1 MKRRNVR
8 RTLLRWIRSLRVRL
22 TLATMGVVTAAS
34 LVASLSLLWVF
45 ESHLINKIY
54 VRDTNTAVQEALLA
68 IYSARFPALLPLI
81 HLPGLESGTL
91 VQVIEGENTVLYD
104 RRGEPLTSPP
114 QPPRQ
119 IPKAGHFPPLEDG
132 LNAQREFEEIFVALD
147 ECLVKAGINP
157 REFMLTPAGEAPGIR
172 PFIQINFTNQTLE
185 SCFEKQREFFTM
197 TSKIFVARTAKSE
210 VTYSWY
216 GKRGLATGV
225 TMLRPDGLTPVTA
238 VVITSLADV
247 DRRVEELRSGL
258 AIGVPLLVG
267 FVGLISWLIIG
278 KSLKPVEAIRRE
290 VVAIAHATLDRRIPN
305 PPMHDELGRLVQ
317 TMNEMLDRLEKAAKT
332 QRQFVSDA
340 SHELKS
346 PLASMRTQLEV
357 ALAHPDRAQWQDV
370 TAKVLEENLRMQ
382 QLINELLELA
392 RMDEQDPDVYIGEQ
406 QILDLDDIVFSEV
419 KMIQARRIRT
429 DGVSAGRVRGNPG
442 QLRQMLRNLL
452 ENAARYAREE
462 IRIGLE
468 TGEEHVILVIE
479 DDGPGIPPQERERV
493 FDRFARVEESRSRS
507 VGGTGLGLAL
517 VQGIIQRHGGRI
529 TLGRAGIGG
538 ARFEI
543 VFPAAAEA

>member
-1 MKRRNVR
+1 
-8 RTLLRWIRSLRVRL
+8 
-22 TLATMGVVTAAS
+22 MGVVTAAL
-34 LVASLSLLWVF
+34 LVASLSLLWIF
-45 ESHLINKIY
+45 KSHLIGKIY
-54 VRDTNTAVQEALLA
+54 VRDTNTAMQEVLLA
-68 IYSARFPALLPLI
+68 IYRARFPALLPLI

-91 VQVIEGENTVLYD
+91 VQVIEGKDKVLSD

-114 QPPRQ
+114 QPPRK
-119 IPKAGHFPPLEDG
+119 IPTASHFPPLEDG

-157 REFMLTPAGEAPGIR
+157 REFTLASEGEVPGIR
-172 PFIQINFTNQTLE
+172 PFIQINFTNQALGG
-185 SCFEKQREFFTM
+185 CFEKQRGSFTA
-197 TSKIFVARTAKSE
+197 TSKIFIARTAKSE
-210 VTYSWY
+210 ITYSWS

-238 VVITSLADV
+238 IVVTSLADV
-247 DRRVEELRSGL
+247 DRRVEELRNWL
-258 AIGVPLLVG
+258 FIGVPLLVG
-267 FVGLISWLIIG
+267 FVGLVSWLIVG

-290 VVAIAHATLDRRIPN
+290 VVAIAHTTLDRRIPE
-305 PPMHDELGRLVQ
+305 PPVRDELGRLVE
-317 TMNEMLDRLEKAAKT
+317 TMNEMLDRLEQAAKA

-357 ALAHPDRAQWQDV
+357 ALTHPAQVHWQDV
-370 TAKVLEENLRMQ
+370 GANVLEENLRMQ

-392 RMDEQDPDVYIGEQ
+392 RMDEQDSDAYIGEQ
-406 QILDLDDIVFSEV
+406 QILDLDDIVFTEV
-419 KMIQARRIRT
+419 KTIQTRRVRT
-429 DGVSAGRVRGNPG
+429 DSVSAGQVRGNPV

-468 TGEEHVILVIE
+468 TIQENVILVIE

-493 FDRFARVEESRSRS
+493 FDRFARMEESRSRNG
-507 VGGTGLGLAL
+507 GGTGLGLAL
-517 VQGIIQRHGGRI
+517 VQGIVQRHGGHI
-529 TLGRAGIGG
+529 ALGRAGMGG

-543 VFPAAAEA
+543 IFPAAAGI

>member
-1 MKRRNVR
+1 MR
-8 RTLLRWIRSLRVRL
+8 RTFLSRIRSLRVRL
-22 TLATMGVVTAAS
+22 TLATMGVVTAAL
-34 LVASLSLLWVF
+34 LVASLSLLWIF
-45 ESHLINKIY
+45 ESHLIGKIY
-54 VRDTNTAVQEALLA
+54 VRDTNTAVQEVLLA

-91 VQVIEGENTVLYD
+91 VHVIEGEDTVLYD

-114 QPPRQ
+114 QPPRK
-119 IPKAGHFPPLEDG
+119 IPKASHFPPLEDG

-157 REFMLTPAGEAPGIR
+157 REFTIASAGEAPRIR
-172 PFIQINFTNQTLE
+172 PFIQINFTNQALE
-185 SCFEKQREFFTM
+185 GCFEKQRESFTM

-210 VTYSWY
+210 ITYSWY
-216 GKRGLATGV
+216 GKRSLATGV

-238 VVITSLADV
+238 VVVTSLTDV
-247 DRRVEELRSGL
+247 DRRVEELRDGL
-258 AIGVPLLVG
+258 FVGVPLLVG
-267 FVGLISWLIIG
+267 FVGLVSWLIIG

-290 VVAIAHATLDRRIPN
+290 VVAIAHATLDRRIPE
-305 PPMHDELGRLVQ
+305 PPVRDELGRLVK
-317 TMNEMLDRLEKAAKT
+317 TMNEMLDRLEQAAKT

-346 PLASMRTQLEV
+346 PLAAMRTQLEV
-357 ALAHPDRAQWQDV
+357 ALTHPEQTHWQDV
-370 TAKVLEENLRMQ
+370 GAKVLEENLRMQ

-392 RMDEQDPDVYIGEQ
+392 RMDEQDPNIYVGEQ
-406 QILDLDDIVFSEV
+406 QVLDLDDIVFTEV
-419 KMIQARRIRT
+419 KALQTRKIRT
-429 DGVSAGRVRGNPG
+429 DGVSAGQVRGNPG

-452 ENAARYAREE
+452 ENAVRYARDE
-462 IRIGLE
+462 IRVGLE
-468 TGEEHVILVIE
+468 TVHEHVILVVE

-493 FDRFARVEESRSRS
+493 FDRFGRVEESRSRN
-507 VGGTGLGLAL
+507 VGGTGLGLAV
-517 VQGIIQRHGGRI
+517 VQGIVQRHGGQI

-543 VFPAAAEA
+543 TFPAAARA